1 MRDEIARDI
10 QQHIEVETRDNIE
23 RGMPPADARAAAL
36 RKFGNPLR
44 VAEET
49 RAVWRWAWV
58 ERLLQDARYAVRGLR
73 RDPLFAAVAILTL
86 ALGIG
91 MNTAVFSVVS
101 AALIEPLA
109 YPHAERL
116 VWITIYNK
124 IFKAEVVSGSDFVD
138 WRAQAQ
144 SFDRMA
150 AYGYGDQTLAYG
162 SYAEQA
168 TVAQVTGDFWPMTG
182 VMPAIGRLFGGDERG
197 VVVLSHALFE
207 RRFAGEAGIVGKTV
221 LLNGRPVMVAGV
233 LPRGFRFLFPMPERP
248 DIDPKQIDAYAPADI
263 TPQNQL
269 RNRPN
274 ALVNVVARIRPGVT
288 LEQAR
293 GEMQTIEGRIVKQFS
308 GLLNLQGTELRLMP
322 VNEKLVG
329 DVRPAL
335 LILLG
340 AVAFVLLI
348 ACANIAG
355 LLLARAAK
363 RRREVAIRAAVG
375 AGQRR
380 MVAQFLAEGLVL
392 ALAGGA
398 VGLAVARCAIVALQ
412 NFGARAVPR
421 VEGASLDARVLVF
434 TLAASVVSGLLFGIG
449 PALSLARANLAG
461 ELKDGGKTP
470 AGAWRLRLRTLLV
483 AGELAVAM
491 VLLTGAGLMVKSF
504 WRMNARPAG
513 FDPQRILTMKVSL
526 SGAAYRDQ
534 SKQIAYFGE
543 AVQRLTATPGVV
555 AAGVVYSPVRGVVQW
570 EGTPASRPGQVPG
583 GLFYLTSPGY
593 FRAMGIQLRAGR
605 WMTDNEPSE
614 VALVNEAF
622 VRRIAHG
629 SAVVGKRMH
638 IPRQAPNPESLIV
651 GVVSDV
657 KYSKLDAEPG
667 PEIYFP
673 YRQSSFNRTSDL
685 VALAAGDPAG
695 LAATVRK
702 AVAEID
708 RTQPVF
714 NVQTLDQTLSDSI
727 APRRFNL
734 ILLAAFAASA
744 LALALVGIYG
754 AISHAVAQ
762 RTHEIG
768 VRMALGARR
777 GELVG
782 MVVRSAMA
790 VAAVGIA
797 VGVAAAIGLTRLM
810 TALLYEVKPNDPQT
824 LIVVATIVAATAL
837 AAAWLPARRAAQVDP
852 MIALRH
858 E

>member
-1 MRDEIARDI
+1 
-10 QQHIEVETRDNIE
+10 
-23 RGMPPADARAAAL
+23 
-36 RKFGNPLR
+36 
-44 VAEET
+44 
-49 RAVWRWAWV
+49 
-58 ERLLQDARYAVRGLR
+58 
-73 RDPLFAAVAILTL
+73 
-86 ALGIG
+86 
-91 MNTAVFSVVS
+91 
-101 AALIEPLA
+101 
-109 YPHAERL
+109 
-116 VWITIYNK
+116 
-124 IFKAEVVSGSDFVD
+124 
-138 WRAQAQ
+138 
-144 SFDRMA
+144 
-150 AYGYGDQTLAYG
+150 
-162 SYAEQA
+162 
-168 TVAQVTGDFWPMTG
+168 
-182 VMPAIGRLFGGDERG
+182 
-197 VVVLSHALFE
+197 
-207 RRFAGEAGIVGKTV
+207 
-221 LLNGRPVMVAGV
+221 
-233 LPRGFRFLFPMPERP
+233 
-248 DIDPKQIDAYAPADI
+248 
-263 TPQNQL
+263 
-269 RNRPN
+269 
-274 ALVNVVARIRPGVT
+274 
-288 LEQAR
+288 
-293 GEMQTIEGRIVKQFS
+293 
-308 GLLNLQGTELRLMP
+308 
-322 VNEKLVG
+322 
-329 DVRPAL
+329 
-335 LILLG
+335 
-340 AVAFVLLI
+340 
-348 ACANIAG
+348 
-355 LLLARAAK
+355 
-363 RRREVAIRAAVG
+363 
-375 AGQRR
+375 
-380 MVAQFLAEGLVL
+380 
-392 ALAGGA
+392 
-398 VGLAVARCAIVALQ
+398 
-412 NFGARAVPR
+412 
-421 VEGASLDARVLVF
+421 
-434 TLAASVVSGLLFGIG
+434 
-449 PALSLARANLAG
+449 
-461 ELKDGGKTP
+461 
-470 AGAWRLRLRTLLV
+470 
-483 AGELAVAM
+483 
-491 VLLTGAGLMVKSF
+491 VKSF

-513 FDPQRILTMKVSL
+513 FDPERILTMKVSL

-543 AVQRLTATPGVV
+543 AVQRLTVTPGVV
-555 AAGVVYSPVRGVVQW
+555 AAGVVYSPVRGVVEW
-570 EGTPASRPGQVPG
+570 EGSTVSRPGQVPG
-583 GLFYLTSPGY
+583 GLFCLTSPGY

-622 VRRIAHG
+622 VRQAAHG
-629 SAVVGKRMH
+629 GAVVGKRVH
-638 IPRQAPNPESLIV
+638 IPRSASNPESLIV

-714 NVQTLDQTLSDSI
+714 NVQTLDQSLSDSI

>member
-1 MRDEIARDI
+1 
-10 QQHIEVETRDNIE
+10 
-23 RGMPPADARAAAL
+23 
-36 RKFGNPLR
+36 
-44 VAEET
+44 
-49 RAVWRWAWV
+49 
-58 ERLLQDARYAVRGLR
+58 
-73 RDPLFAAVAILTL
+73 
-86 ALGIG
+86 
-91 MNTAVFSVVS
+91 
-101 AALIEPLA
+101 
-109 YPHAERL
+109 
-116 VWITIYNK
+116 
-124 IFKAEVVSGSDFVD
+124 
-138 WRAQAQ
+138 
-144 SFDRMA
+144 
-150 AYGYGDQTLAYG
+150 
-162 SYAEQA
+162 
-168 TVAQVTGDFWPMTG
+168 
-182 VMPAIGRLFGGDERG
+182 
-197 VVVLSHALFE
+197 
-207 RRFAGEAGIVGKTV
+207 
-221 LLNGRPVMVAGV
+221 
-233 LPRGFRFLFPMPERP
+233 
-248 DIDPKQIDAYAPADI
+248 
-263 TPQNQL
+263 
-269 RNRPN
+269 
-274 ALVNVVARIRPGVT
+274 
-288 LEQAR
+288 
-293 GEMQTIEGRIVKQFS
+293 
-308 GLLNLQGTELRLMP
+308 
-322 VNEKLVG
+322 
-329 DVRPAL
+329 
-335 LILLG
+335 
-340 AVAFVLLI
+340 
-348 ACANIAG
+348 
-355 LLLARAAK
+355 
-363 RRREVAIRAAVG
+363 
-375 AGQRR
+375 
-380 MVAQFLAEGLVL
+380 
-392 ALAGGA
+392 
-398 VGLAVARCAIVALQ
+398 
-412 NFGARAVPR
+412 
-421 VEGASLDARVLVF
+421 
-434 TLAASVVSGLLFGIG
+434 
-449 PALSLARANLAG
+449 LARANLAG

-534 SKQIAYFGE
+534 SKQIAYFEE
-543 AVQRLTATPGVV
+543 AVRRLEAVPGVA
-555 AAGVVYSPVRGVVQW
+555 AAGMVFSPVRGIVQW
-570 EGTPASRPGQVPG
+570 EGSTAARPGQPPPG
-583 GLFYLTSPGY
+583 AIYYFTSPGY

-714 NVQTLDQTLSDSI
+714 NVQTLDQSLSDSI

-824 LIVVATIVAATAL
+824 LIVVAAIVAATAL